1 VRSGPTVAEVT
12 PVLAAGV
19 GARRGFTWVLRAA
32 SFRLDSS
39 GSGLL
44 TAGIVVSRAADARA
58 IADLLS
64 GASRPAYGQ
73 LRVLGEDL
81 TTAHGR
87 HAARGRVGVARR
99 RMSQP
104 RAGRVRGLVGHAG
117 RLARLPAGDRD
128 LLVASVLDR
137 LALTPWADVPLRA
150 APELISRR
158 ARLAAA
164 AVHQPDLLLLDGL
177 LDGLAPRDQAA
188 LADAVR
194 DLARDTAIVAVG
206 QDAKALALVSDQLL
220 SVSRGVLVATGTR

>member
-1 VRSGPTVAEVT
+1 
-12 PVLAAGV
+12 VLAAGV
-19 GARRGFTWVLRAA
+19 GAKRGWTWVLRAA

-44 TAGIVVSRAADARA
+44 TAGIVVSRATDASA
-58 IADLLS
+58 ITDLLS

-87 HAARGRVGVARR
+87 HAVRGRVGVARR
-99 RMSQP
+99 RTKLA
-104 RAGRVRGLVGHAG
+104 RAGRIRGLAEHAG
-117 RLARLPAGDRD
+117 RLPRLLPSGDRD

-206 QDAKALALVSDQLL
+206 LDATALALVSHQLL
-220 SVSRGVLVATGTR
+220 TLCQGVLTAPGAGAGGAG

>member
-1 VRSGPTVAEVT
+1 M
-12 PVLAAGV
+12 LAAGV

-44 TAGIVVSRAADARA
+44 TAGIVVSRAADASA
-58 IADLLS
+58 ITGLLS
-64 GASRPAYGQ
+64 GADRPAYGQ

-87 HAARGRVGVARR
+87 HAIRGRVGVAQR
-99 RMSQP
+99 RMP
-104 RAGRVRGLVGHAG
+104 LGRAGRVRGLVQHAG
-117 RLARLPAGDRD
+117 RLPRLPAGDRD

-137 LALTPWADVPLRA
+137 LALAPWADVPLRA

-206 QDAKALALVSDQLL
+206 RDAKALALVSDQLL
-220 SVSRGVLVATGTR
+220 TLCHGVLMAPGAGAGGAG

>member
-1 VRSGPTVAEVT
+1 M
-12 PVLAAGV
+12 
-19 GARRGFTWVLRAA
+19 LRAA

-58 IADLLS
+58 VADLLS

-87 HAARGRVGVARR
+87 HAARERVGVARR
-99 RMSQP
+99 RMSLP
-104 RAGRVRGLVGHAG
+104 PGRVRGLAKHAG
-117 RLARLPAGDRD
+117 RLPRLPASDRD

-137 LALTPWADVPLRA
+137 LALIPWADVPLRA

-194 DLARDTAIVAVG
+194 DLARDTAIVAMG

-220 SVSRGVLVATGTR
+220 TLCHGVLTAPGAGPGLVARGSVLGCDGPWPGKRPDRRGS